1 MRAAFFFERIREGK
15 ISIVL
20 KSAVGRGVLIDVS
33 KSVLGKKYART
44 LLGVLPCCRA
54 GSV

>member
-33 KSVLGKKYART
+33 KSVLGRNHART
-44 LLGVLPCCRA
+44 LLDVLPCRHA